1 MIGRLWTFINKVETA
16 LRVHWLA
23 RAVFYALIAAA
34 VYLTWLFTGGES
46 VAFIYNEV

>member
-1 MIGRLWTFINKVETA
+1 MIGRLWTFINKVETD

-23 RAVFYALIAAA
+23 RAVLYALIAAA

-46 VAFIYNEV
+46 VAFIYNEF